1 LLALLGAWRAWPLL
15 NPAQR
20 VALLLTLLSF
30 PLIYYVTAYMPRYRI
45 PVDWILL
52 LLAGFAIS
60 SQICSETA
68 KL

>member
-45 PVDWILL
+45 PVD
-52 LLAGFAIS
+52 
-60 SQICSETA
+60 
-68 KL
+68 